1 MISRITILILFSLS
15 ILFIIFG
22 CDQVTA
28 PDTVHDPSTPVTYEL
43 VWADEFNQDSNQLNS
58 DSWDYDTGYGSD
70 GWGNDEWQNYT
81 DSSDNIT
88 VENGAM
94 VISALC
100 PSGVPGKRD
109 GSITSARVKTQNK
122 FSTKFG
128 KIQARIK
135 APTGNGMWP
144 AFWMLGNSFDTAGWP
159 YCGEIDI
166 MEISPLLHGLNT
178 TMCTM
183 HWWDDETETH
193 RSYGTTYTLSEPLS
207 EDYHVY
213 EVEWDEQR
221 IVGRIDDIIYF
232 TKVIDPITMNE
243 FLQNFFL
250 IFNVA
255 VGGNLGGAPTSSTTW
270 PQQMFV
276 DWVRIYQNEESLIP
290 IETYGIFTDETPVD
304 DGLTIG
310 ADAEVYVWESTL
322 TNGTILPYEGPGV
335 LSWQT
340 TGAGWF
346 GGGISSNMPV
356 DLSTFENGMLKFM
369 VKIPADVTFKIGII
383 DTQGNENYVTFPANQ
398 TAYSLER
405 NGEWDQAIIP
415 VADLKGNVNLQMLSY
430 EFAILEENGA
440 NCEFAIDDIYYDGGG
455 STPALVSFDA
465 NTYTLDATSATITVT
480 DEAAADSTV
489 AVTIDNGT
497 ESISVDVALDATGTG
512 VSVVTFGPTNDDTD
526 TIAISANAILT
537 ATYLDASGNTRTD
550 SATIEGGSGS
560 STIGI
565 YSETHTDPMLSYS
578 SIINSADWSGNSAAP
593 DEQSTAITPLDGT
606 YALSVEFTDLGAGW
620 GGIAFD
626 FGAQDISTMETLVL
640 SINNASMPTLAYLGV
655 KLEDNAGGNTE
666 VNIANYTPTY
676 TGSWATYELPL
687 TDFPAV
693 NLADLKYL
701 GLWNPYDNSNNLL
714 FGTLYFD
721 NIYLDDD
728 SITPPPVDTA
738 GIFSESH
745 TNPMIPYTQIINSAD
760 WSGNSAAP
768 DEESIAVTPV
778 DGTYVL
784 AVEFTDLGAG
794 WGGIAFDFAAQN
806 ISGYTA
812 LVININKSQMPT
824 LSKLGIKLEDNS
836 GGNTEVNISAYTPQI
851 SGAWEQ
857 YSIPLS
863 DFPNVNLADLKYL
876 GLWNPNDS
884 SNNFLLGNLYF
895 DDIYLEE

>member
-58 DSWDYDTGYGSD
+58 DYWDYDTGYGSD

-166 MEISPLLHGLNT
+166 MEISPLLHGSNT

-193 RSYGTTYTLSEPLS
+193 NSYGTTYTLSEPLS

-221 IVGRIDDIIYF
+221 IVGKIDDIIYF

-255 VGGNLGGAPTSSTTW
+255 VGGNLGGVPTSSTTW

-626 FGAQDISTMETLVL
+626 FAAQDISTMETLVL

-721 NIYLDDD
+721 NIYLDDNT
-728 SITPPPVDTA
+728 TPPPVDTA

-857 YSIPLS
+857 YNIPLS